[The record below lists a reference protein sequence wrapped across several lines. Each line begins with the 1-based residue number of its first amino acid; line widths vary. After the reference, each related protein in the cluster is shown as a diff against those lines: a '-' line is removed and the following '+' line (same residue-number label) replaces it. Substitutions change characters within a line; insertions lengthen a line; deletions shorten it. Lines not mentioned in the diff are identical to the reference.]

1 MTTSLARRAQQVA
14 ALATMVG
21 LLSTQAACYNTYFIE
36 KDQLRKLES
45 DVEQPE
51 VVEVYADC
59 PTRAAQPAGSES
71 EESARS
77 RYRVLEGTEWAQ
89 ADTGAAADGQ
99 APAAPS
105 EEGEVATD
113 AGPSTPPEFQG
124 CTQVPISTTNSV
136 KVVTEGGEE
145 LRVTPFNFIM
155 SDSQLVSPEYDLLL
169 PLNDVA
175 GAEVEQFSTWK
186 TVATIA
192 GVTAVSVGTFV
203 GLSLLADESQG
214 FEQ

>member
-59 PTRAAQPAGSES
+59 PTQSAQ
-71 EESARS
+71 S
-77 RYRVLEGTEWAQ
+77 RYRVLQGTEWAQ
-89 ADTGAAADGQ
+89 ADDTGAEAADGG
-99 APAAPS
+99 APS
-105 EEGEVATD
+105 PAEADGGGEVATD

-124 CTQVPISTTNSV
+124 CAKVPISTTNSV
-136 KVVTEGGEE
+136 KVVTQGGEE

-155 SDSQLVSPEYDLLL
+155 SDSQLVSPEYDLLM
-169 PLNDVA
+169 PLSDVA
-175 GAEVEQFSTWK
+175 GAEVKQFSTWK

-203 GLSLLADESQG
+203 GLSLLAAESQG